1 MTLKLNN
8 FVIASLALAKL
19 QFITYIFYI
28 TITFI
33 HINDIFTS
41 IKSYLRK
48 LNNMT
53 LKQSERM
60 GIERLSF
67 GTILNNMTLKQ
78 MIAHHNEHQGFGTI
92 LNNMTLKQI

>member
-28 TITFI
+28 ITIFI

-67 GTILNNMTLKQ
+67 GIILNNMTLKRKPKTLTR
-78 MIAHHNEHQGFGTI
+78 NLRFGTI
-92 LNNMTLKQI
+92 LNNMTLKP